1 MSEATAPPT
10 DRAEVRR
17 RADRGR
23 YDRATIDAVL
33 DEGFV
38 CHVGFVIDGHP
49 RVIPTTY
56 ARHGDRLYI
65 HGSPASA
72 MLRSLKSGIDCCAT
86 VTLVDGLV
94 LARSAFHHSV
104 NYRCVVVHGTAREVT
119 DRAEKLDAMRWL
131 VEHIVPG
138 RWDDTR
144 TPTTKELAGTTI
156 LELDLTEA
164 SAKVRTGPPVDDEE
178 DYALAH
184 WAGVLPLVTATGEPE
199 PDTTSLG
206 GGATSGPEVPGYLRS
221 YRRP

>member
-1 MSEATAPPT
+1 MSEKPAAPST
-10 DRAEVRR
+10 RTEVRR
-17 RADRGR
+17 LPERGR
-23 YDRATIDAVL
+23 YDRQTVDAIL

-56 ARHGDRLYI
+56 ARAGDTVYI

-72 MLRSLKSGIDCCAT
+72 MLRSLKKGVECCLT
-86 VTLVDGLV
+86 VTLIDGLV

-104 NYRCVVVHGTAREVT
+104 NYRCVMVFGTASEIR
-119 DRAEKLDAMRWL
+119 DQAEKTEAMRLL

-144 TPTTKELAGTTI
+144 WPNAKELAGTSI
-156 LELDLTEA
+156 LALDLGES
-164 SAKVRTGPPVDDEE
+164 SAKVRTGHPVDDEE
-178 DYALAH
+178 DYALPH
-184 WAGVLPLVTATGEPE
+184 WAGVIPMSMVPGPPEGDPTATLSEPPAVPE
-199 PDTTSLG
+199 YV
-206 GGATSGPEVPGYLRS
+206 SG